1 MLILIKIMPPILITS
16 TTTTT
21 HTRFSLGPQV
31 TEHNRGAA
39 NYGQLQKRHE
49 QLLGEVRQLEGTLAD
64 YNLAMDKHRVSTDPA
79 ELNDY
84 INEFEAKNKQFAAE
98 VGGAEKRARARERR
112 RDLRAR
118 ARVTS
123 RARARATNR
132 ATNLLETMP
141 ESARARDD
149 AFDPPP
155 LVPCSAVD
163 DGSCSERRSTA
174 CS

>member
-1 MLILIKIMPPILITS
+1 MTS
-16 TTTTT
+16 TTTTA
-21 HTRFSLGPQV
+21 HTPLSSSLAIQV

-98 VGGAEKRARARERR
+98 VGGAKSARARERR
-112 RDLRAR
+112 RDSERAR
-118 ARVTS
+118 AC
-123 RARARATNR
+123 
-132 ATNLLETMP
+132 
-141 ESARARDD
+141 ARARDVESPRARD
-149 AFDPPP
+149 RR
-155 LVPCSAVD
+155 
-163 DGSCSERRSTA
+163 ERARA
-174 CS
+174 